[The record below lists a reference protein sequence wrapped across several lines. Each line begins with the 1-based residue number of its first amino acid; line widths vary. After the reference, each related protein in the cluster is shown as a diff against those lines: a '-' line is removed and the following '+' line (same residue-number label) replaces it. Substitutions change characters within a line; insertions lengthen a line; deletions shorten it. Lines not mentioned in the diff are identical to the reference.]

1 MKKALVLLLA
11 AALLALPMLA
21 HAQGYAA
28 FAPASVESTP
38 RASPAPGQT
47 AEQGDARPDIGLY
60 ILISLFPIMA
70 VVVGVFWVIRF
81 KEKHIDGK

>member
-11 AALLALPMLA
+11 AALLALPVLT
-21 HAQGYAA
+21 HAQGYAV
-28 FAPASVESTP
+28 FAPAGAESTP
-38 RASPAPGQT
+38 GASPIPGKM
-47 AEQGDARPDIGLY
+47 AEQDDTRPDIGLY